1 MISGRTHELEQI
13 FDSPLSSQQSG
24 LNLLF
29 LNLRLLVLGLTL
41 LSGAALV
48 LGNVLGRKVSAV
60 NSAVSSDDDE
70 GEMRSEAFAVVGE
83 A

>member
-1 MISGRTHELEQI
+1 
-13 FDSPLSSQQSG
+13 
-24 LNLLF
+24 LLF